1 VRALDQEH
9 LTSHLDSYAEATEK
23 DTEMEVAAASIRP
36 DPDQIAESVVI
47 GTILGESIITA
58 LRLLAQE
65 NASARLMRA
74 GER

>member
-1 VRALDQEH
+1 MRALDQEH

-23 DTEMEVAAASIRP
+23 YTEMEVAAASIRP
-36 DPDQIAESVVI
+36 DPDQISESVVI